1 MTPENLAIVFGPT
14 LLHAEAQVQDLGL
27 ALRHI
32 KISQMVI
39 RVLIAEFQKKLQLEH
54 PSSASSGLDTEEKLS
69 SRISADILSR
79 GSGRRGGG
87 AAAEV
92 QPLGNQLS
100 TEDISNTE
108 NEISSRISSEILSR
122 GSGRGSGRSS
132 KGHAGA
138 ESSGKF

>member
-39 RVLIAEFQKKLQLEH
+39 RVLIAEFQMKLQSEQT
-54 PSSASSGLDTEEKLS
+54 SSASSDLETEVKLS
-69 SRISADILSR
+69 LQISADILSR

-87 AAAEV
+87 AAADASHV
-92 QPLGNQLS
+92 GNQLS
-100 TEDISNTE
+100 AEDISNTE

-122 GSGRGSGRSS
+122 GSGRSS
-132 KGHAGA
+132 KIGR
-138 ESSGKF
+138 